1 MADPLFGITLS
12 IVAFGIGI
20 RIQKKTGS
28 ALANP
33 LIIAMVLVMLVLVV
47 FDIPLEAYEAGGSFI
62 TFFLPPVTT
71 VLALSIYRQRKVLQ
85 AYLIPIGAGTL
96 TGSIVAVAST
106 IFLSRAFGLEEIVVR
121 SLASKSVT
129 AAVAVA
135 LTDRL
140 GGIPALTIASTVIT
154 GMTGNILAP
163 YLGKIFGVTDKVA
176 HGVGIGTSSH
186 ALGTSRALELGEIEG
201 SMSSISISFSA
212 LWTTLILAFVFRL
225 AL

>member
-12 IVAFGIGI
+12 IIAFAIGTWV
-20 RIQKKTGS
+20 RNKTRS

-33 LIIAMVLVMLVLVV
+33 LIIAMALVILVLVI
-47 FDIPLEAYEAGGSFI
+47 FDIPLESYEAGGSFI
-62 TFFLPPVTT
+62 SFFLPPVTA
-71 VLALSIYRQRKVLQ
+71 VLALSVYRQRKILR

-96 TGSIVAVAST
+96 AGSIVAVVST
-106 IFLSRAFGLEEIVVR
+106 IFFSRLFGLEEIVVR

-140 GGIPALTIASTVIT
+140 GGVPALTVASTVIT
-154 GMTGNILAP
+154 GMAGNILAP

-176 HGVGIGTSSH
+176 NGVGIGTSSH
-186 ALGTSRALELGEIEG
+186 ALGTSKALELGEIEG

-212 LWTTLILAFVFRL
+212 LWTTLILAFAF
-225 AL
+225 